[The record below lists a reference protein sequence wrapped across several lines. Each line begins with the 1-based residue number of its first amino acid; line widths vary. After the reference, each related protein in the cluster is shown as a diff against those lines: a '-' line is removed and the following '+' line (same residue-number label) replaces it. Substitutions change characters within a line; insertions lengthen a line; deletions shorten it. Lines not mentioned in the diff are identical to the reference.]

1 MALKEI
7 VDFGNR
13 NIELCI
19 KNLQNNIRLLEERK
33 SFNSEEYNEGLEK
46 GIELLKGSIELYQ
59 SFIEIN
65 NNI

>member
-33 SFNSEEYNEGLEK
+33 SFNSAEYNEGLEK